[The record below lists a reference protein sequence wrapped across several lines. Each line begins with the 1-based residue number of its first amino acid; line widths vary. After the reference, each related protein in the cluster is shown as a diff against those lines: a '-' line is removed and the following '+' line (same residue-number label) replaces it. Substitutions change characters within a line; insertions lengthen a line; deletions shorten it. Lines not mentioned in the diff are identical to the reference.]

1 MKDKGIYTFIDR
13 DESGIAGYLNKWANQ
28 NDVGIIASAHL
39 VDLLSVAFEM
49 ERLDMPAQCV
59 ILENGIYKE
68 QLFGPEKEAVAIQLQ
83 KHQEKRHVAFA

>member
-28 NDVGIIASAHL
+28 NDVGIIASAH
-39 VDLLSVAFEM
+39 VMDLLSLAFEM
-49 ERLDMPAQCV
+49 VKLDMPARCV
-59 ILENGIYKE
+59 ILEYGVYKE
-68 QLFGPEKEAVAIQLQ
+68 QLFGPEKEAIATQMQ